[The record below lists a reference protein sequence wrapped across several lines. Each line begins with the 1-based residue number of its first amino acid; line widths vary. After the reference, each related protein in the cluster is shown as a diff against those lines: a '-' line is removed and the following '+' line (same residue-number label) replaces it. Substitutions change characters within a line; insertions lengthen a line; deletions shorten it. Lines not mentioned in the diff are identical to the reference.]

1 MRYKWKTR
9 KQRGGNT
16 VSIYKSLLSSFVY
29 SDAKHDFKKN
39 NFYDKH
45 KSSIENSIPKASYT
59 EYTED
64 GILNSVKITH
74 INDIP
79 NSGSL
84 TMNGLIEEHHTNSIT
99 ELDLLIDNKIKRR
112 YDVKVIYY
120 QKGEKVVTNPEHF
133 THYFEG
139 LRTFV
144 IDSFNLKFFDGFK
157 NTNDTSYY
165 NLENTFYV
173 LYNREMENDPG
184 NKGRL
189 GEKHFAHKGFR
200 LQDVYDDDNID
211 IVYNK
216 WNDSQ
221 LIHKNMFYSNY
232 NLTLTNSFDRNIIKN
247 NVILKMDDE
256 IYREEFKNVKIL
268 NNIDNLIESCNNRE
282 IEPYIAFTRKRCGD
296 SLQVLSLFDSKRKLY
311 SSNEYDISSRIH
323 NNPKMIISLD
333 RLLLYYSL
341 LMGVD
346 IGFTVK
352 RGNNRTTNDYYL
364 IIFNNRNSEV
374 VSNEPVYNY
383 SKNKL
388 KGGRNTQIKL
398 KNRIKLNRTRR
409 VRKMDVIQEEYK
421 QIILP
426 EVEQYLLRDELIS
439 GFLHYTIRPIKYINE
454 SSENRQNIIEYI
466 LFKNNIE
473 YTIEY
478 ISKIIYEEYI
488 RMLGSYTTILHMFTT
503 VVQDKLYSSKLSSIT
518 NILTFYKH
526 YEYYEIIGKL
536 LSYYD
541 IHNKQL
547 ADNIRSL
554 NCLLWIIQ
562 SYFDM
567 EEDNTFNSCNV
578 YILKDLMTP
587 KLQKI
592 YDEQTVPNYILQEG
606 ETEDTYLENFK
617 KTVKEHIETN
627 RLRHLS
633 YIIKE
638 KVIYY
643 SEKNDSETE
652 EMRAIYEQICFT
664 ASWNFVDLSRIISY
678 IVKHDLDVYDTLIK
692 LGGDYYNGMYVDNP
706 NRAGIQST
714 SIMVLTQHNYDVDSK
729 RERTPEIQAMLD
741 EIYAMECNGYIF
753 EYKKAF
759 DELLKLF
766 KRTFDKHLLWGL
778 EIV

>member
-1 MRYKWKTR
+1 MRYKWKTK

-16 VSIYKSLLSSFVY
+16 VSTYKTLLSSFVY
-29 SDAKHDFKKN
+29 SDAKHDF
-39 NFYDKH
+39 
-45 KSSIENSIPKASYT
+45 
-59 EYTED
+59 
-64 GILNSVKITH
+64 G
-74 INDIP
+74 
-79 NSGSL
+79 
-84 TMNGLIEEHHTNSIT
+84 
-99 ELDLLIDNKIKRR
+99 
-112 YDVKVIYY
+112 
-120 QKGEKVVTNPEHF
+120 
-133 THYFEG
+133 
-139 LRTFV
+139 
-144 IDSFNLKFFDGFK
+144 
-157 NTNDTSYY
+157 NT
-165 NLENTFYV
+165 
-173 LYNREMENDPG
+173 
-184 NKGRL
+184 
-189 GEKHFAHKGFR
+189 
-200 LQDVYDDDNID
+200 
-211 IVYNK
+211 
-216 WNDSQ
+216 
-221 LIHKNMFYSNY
+221 
-232 NLTLTNSFDRNIIKN
+232 
-247 NVILKMDDE
+247 
-256 IYREEFKNVKIL
+256 
-268 NNIDNLIESCNNRE
+268 
-282 IEPYIAFTRKRCGD
+282 
-296 SLQVLSLFDSKRKLY
+296 RKLY
-311 SSNEYDISSRIH
+311 SRNEYDTTSKIH
-323 NNPKMIISLD
+323 SNPKMIISLD

-364 IIFNNRNSEV
+364 IIFNNRNSEF

-388 KGGRNTQIKL
+388 KGGRNTKINL
-398 KNRIKLNRTRR
+398 KHKTRKI
-409 VRKMDVIQEEYK
+409 RKIRNKMKDIQEEFR

-426 EVEQYLLRDELIS
+426 EVVQYVKKDDMRD
-439 GFLHYTIRPIKYINE
+439 GFLYRAKYVSKYINE

-478 ISKIIYEEYI
+478 LSKIIYEEYI
-488 RMLGSYTTILHMFTT
+488 RILGSYTYILHKFTT
-503 VVQDKLYSSKLSSIT
+503 VVQDKLYSSKLRNISG
-518 NILTFYKH
+518 ILTFYKH
-526 YEYYEIIGKL
+526 YKYYEIIDKI

-541 IHNKQL
+541 THNKQL
-547 ADNIRSL
+547 ANNIRSL

-578 YILKDLMTP
+578 YRLKDLMTP

-592 YDEQTVPNYILQEG
+592 YDEQTVPDYILQEG

-617 KTVKEHIETN
+617 KTVKEHIEIN
-627 RLRHLS
+627 RFRQLS

-664 ASWNFVDLSRIISY
+664 ANWNFVDLSRIISY
-678 IVKHDLDVYDTLIK
+678 INKHDLDVYDTLIK

-714 SIMVLTQHNYDVDSK
+714 SIMVLTQYDYDLDSE
-729 RERTPEIQAMLD
+729 RERTPEIQVMLD
-741 EIYAMECNGYIF
+741 EIYAMDCNGYIF

-766 KRTFDKHLLWGL
+766 KKTFEKHLLWGL
-778 EIV
+778 EII